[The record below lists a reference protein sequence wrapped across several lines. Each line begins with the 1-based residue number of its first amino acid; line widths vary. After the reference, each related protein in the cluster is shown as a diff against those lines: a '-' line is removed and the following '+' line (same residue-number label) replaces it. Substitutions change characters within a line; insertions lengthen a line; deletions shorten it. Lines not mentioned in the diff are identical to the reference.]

1 MKEPRWIE
9 PDCGRYGY
17 WSNGDNIAIVAD
29 GRPDKVWV
37 PGAGPPQPYEI
48 MTNRREK
55 LPAETT
61 YEEAKA
67 VALAL
72 LRLEA

>member
-9 PDCGRYGY
+9 PGCGRYGY
-17 WSNGDNIAIVAD
+17 WLACDNQVLVVD
-29 GRPDKVWV
+29 GRPDEVWV
-37 PGAGPPQPYEI
+37 PGADPPQPYEI